1 MSISLS
7 SILKNA
13 KRRSI
18 RERHHL
24 APSHGSMLQEHE
36 RRKGEELH
44 RRLAHEKRF
53 LGIQHYYG

>member
-7 SILKNA
+7 SILKIA

-18 RERHHL
+18 RGRHHL
-24 APSHGSMLQEHE
+24 APTHDSMFHEHE

-44 RRLAHEKRF
+44 HRLAHEKRF
-53 LGIQHYYG
+53 LAIHNFYW